1 MRHLHAQNNDQE
13 DPPFPPNFDDARPP
27 LRDQNWR
34 SEHERPRPSEFIS
47 RLGMQE
53 VPSPPRE
60 RRSIGWISLLAILAF
75 AAAAGYAA
83 TKLPAHWVGVI
94 TADSRAA
101 SSVTAAVPPA
111 PAPLPPAAAP
121 SPDVPATG
129 TTASVAPAP
138 AADASTRLREEDHR
152 PKFDSRVANAVPAP
166 REAATQSSVQGVT
179 DTEIRFGMAA
189 PFSGPA
195 REMGHQLKLGV
206 DLAFAQANEEG
217 GVHGRQL
224 KLVTADDA
232 YEPNRTL
239 NAMKELY
246 EQQKVFGF
254 VENYGSPTALIS
266 VPFALERHALYFGA
280 FSGAPSLRRDPPD
293 RYVFN
298 YRAGYAEEADAIVH
312 YLVRNRRLRP
322 QDIGVLTQQDA
333 YGEAGWEGVTKAMR
347 TLRGG
352 VPGEVFR
359 MSYNRNTVNVDEAIA
374 QLRRQRPAIKAV
386 VLVATFRAAAK
397 FIEKTRD
404 LYPDMIY
411 ATISG
416 VGSTGLASELIVLG
430 PHYADGVICTQVT
443 PAVDGYAT
451 VTMKYKNALAKYF
464 PGEPADYSS
473 LEAYLTASILIE
485 GLRRAGPALDTES
498 LVNVLESMQN
508 YELGLGP
515 KVSFGPSDHQALH
528 KVWGTQLDK
537 SGQYHAIDLE

>member
-1 MRHLHAQNNDQE
+1 VRHLHAQNNDQE

-239 NAMKELY
+239 NAMKELF
-246 EQQKVFGF
+246 EQHKVFGF

-266 VPFALERHALYFGA
+266 VPYALERHTLYFGA

-416 VGSTGLASELIVLG
+416 VGSTGLASELMVLG

>member
-75 AAAAGYAA
+75 AAAVGYAA

-239 NAMKELY
+239 NAMKELF
-246 EQQKVFGF
+246 EQHKVFGF

-266 VPFALERHALYFGA
+266 VPYALERHTLYFGA

-416 VGSTGLASELIVLG
+416 VGSTGLASELMVLG

>member
-206 DLAFAQANEEG
+206 DLAFAQANDEG

-416 VGSTGLASELIVLG
+416 VGSTGLASELMVLG

-537 SGQYHAIDLE
+537 SDQYHAIDLE

>member
-1 MRHLHAQNNDQE
+1 LHAQNNDQE

-239 NAMKELY
+239 NAMKELF
-246 EQQKVFGF
+246 EQHKVFGF

-266 VPFALERHALYFGA
+266 VPYALERHTLYFGA

-416 VGSTGLASELIVLG
+416 VGSTGLASELMVLG

>member
-206 DLAFAQANEEG
+206 DLAFAQANDEG

-266 VPFALERHALYFGA
+266 VPFALERHALYFCA

-416 VGSTGLASELIVLG
+416 VGSTGLASELMVLG

>member
-224 KLVTADDA
+224 QLVTADDA

-239 NAMKELY
+239 NAMKELF
-246 EQQKVFGF
+246 EQHKVFGF

-266 VPFALERHALYFGA
+266 VPYALERHTLYFGA

-416 VGSTGLASELIVLG
+416 VGSTGLASELMVLG

>member
-1 MRHLHAQNNDQE
+1 
-13 DPPFPPNFDDARPP
+13 
-27 LRDQNWR
+27 
-34 SEHERPRPSEFIS
+34 
-47 RLGMQE
+47 MQE

-239 NAMKELY
+239 NAMKELF
-246 EQQKVFGF
+246 EQHKVFGF

-266 VPFALERHALYFGA
+266 VPYALERHTLYFGA

-416 VGSTGLASELIVLG
+416 VGSTGLASELMVLG

>member
-206 DLAFAQANEEG
+206 DLAFAQANDEG

-298 YRAGYAEEADAIVH
+298 YRAGYAKEADAIVH

-416 VGSTGLASELIVLG
+416 VGSTGLASELMVLG

>member
-206 DLAFAQANEEG
+206 DLAFAQANDEG

-386 VLVATFRAAAK
+386 VLVATFRAD
-397 FIEKTRD
+397 R
-404 LYPDMIY
+404 
-411 ATISG
+411 
-416 VGSTGLASELIVLG
+416 
-430 PHYADGVICTQVT
+430 
-443 PAVDGYAT
+443 
-451 VTMKYKNALAKYF
+451 
-464 PGEPADYSS
+464 
-473 LEAYLTASILIE
+473 
-485 GLRRAGPALDTES
+485 
-498 LVNVLESMQN
+498 
-508 YELGLGP
+508 
-515 KVSFGPSDHQALH
+515 
-528 KVWGTQLDK
+528 K
-537 SGQYHAIDLE
+537 SVV

>member
-239 NAMKELY
+239 NAMKELF
-246 EQQKVFGF
+246 EQHKVFGF

-266 VPFALERHALYFGA
+266 VPYALERHTLYFGA

-416 VGSTGLASELIVLG
+416 VGSTGLASELMVLG

>member
-1 MRHLHAQNNDQE
+1 LHAQNNDQE

-206 DLAFAQANEEG
+206 DLAFAQANDEG

-416 VGSTGLASELIVLG
+416 VGSTGLASELMVLG

>member
-206 DLAFAQANEEG
+206 DLAFAQANDEG

-239 NAMKELY
+239 NAMKKLY

-416 VGSTGLASELIVLG
+416 VGSTGLASELMVLG

>member
-206 DLAFAQANEEG
+206 DLAFAQANDEG

-416 VGSTGLASELIVLG
+416 VGSTGLASELMVLG

>member
-1 MRHLHAQNNDQE
+1 VRHLHAQNNDQE

-206 DLAFAQANEEG
+206 DLAFAQANDEG

-416 VGSTGLASELIVLG
+416 VGSTGLASELMVLG

>member
-1 MRHLHAQNNDQE
+1 
-13 DPPFPPNFDDARPP
+13 
-27 LRDQNWR
+27 
-34 SEHERPRPSEFIS
+34 
-47 RLGMQE
+47 MQE

-239 NAMKELY
+239 NAMKELF
-246 EQQKVFGF
+246 EQHKVFGF

-266 VPFALERHALYFGA
+266 VPYALERHTLYFGA

-397 FIEKTRD
+397 LIEKTRD

-411 ATISG
+411 ATSSG
-416 VGSTGLASELIVLG
+416 VGSTGLASELMVLG

-451 VTMKYKNALAKYF
+451 VTMKYKNA
-464 PGEPADYSS
+464 
-473 LEAYLTASILIE
+473 
-485 GLRRAGPALDTES
+485 
-498 LVNVLESMQN
+498 
-508 YELGLGP
+508 
-515 KVSFGPSDHQALH
+515 
-528 KVWGTQLDK
+528 
-537 SGQYHAIDLE
+537 

>member
-239 NAMKELY
+239 NAMKELF
-246 EQQKVFGF
+246 EQHKVFGF

-266 VPFALERHALYFGA
+266 GPYALERHTLYFGA

-416 VGSTGLASELIVLG
+416 VGSTGLASELMVLG

-537 SGQYHAIDLE
+537 TGVYQPIDLE